1 MKLVFIAFKH
11 ATLRSKSK
19 DWLTQN
25 QVTVSHSWVDHYV
38 YLLRLVD
45 PESGQGVSLL
55 SGPLCLPTETGWP
68 RIRSMCLTLE
78 WTIMST
84 YWDWLTQNQVNVSHS
99 WVDHYVYLLRLV
111 DTESGQGV
119 SLLSGPLC
127 LPTETG
133 WHRIR
138 SMCLALEWTIMS
150 TCWDWLTQNQVK
162 VSRSWGG
169 PLCLPTE
176 TGWPRIRSRCLTLW
190 VDHYVYLL
198 RLVDTE
204 SGQGVWL
211 LSGSLCLP
219 ADCCFSELAL

>member
-111 DTESGQGV
+111 DPESGQGV
-119 SLLSGPLC
+119 SLL
-127 LPTETG
+127 
-133 WHRIR
+133 R
-138 SMCLALEWTIMS
+138 
-150 TCWDWLTQNQVK
+150 
-162 VSRSWGG
+162 G

-190 VDHYVYLL
+190 VDHYIYLL